1 MPSWGTGRTKFR
13 VVRCARDRGGTE
25 VIVAD
30 MSSLAADLEA
40 LLEDALTE
48 DDFRLRYQSGPP
60 SRVVAVMRGNLEHYL
75 ADADI
80 RARDPEYRAMQ
91 NGELLKLIRLL
102 RADAPM

>member
-1 MPSWGTGRTKFR
+1 
-13 VVRCARDRGGTE
+13 

-40 LLEDALTE
+40 LLEGALTE

-60 SRVVAVMRGNLEHYL
+60 SRVVAVIRGNLEHYL

-102 RADAPM
+102 RADAPTTQLQRINFLRRS